1 MTRVFFYLAVFLS
14 LLSQLPMVL
23 ESGLDAY
30 LKLSWIPL
38 TAIIVSKYPSDLFN
52 RKLLFFFIFVIVF
65 GCYLLMM
72 QSLTVKEYIT
82 LGGDYYNIVI
92 SFLIFV
98 DCFVFWKYNNSE
110 KDYKILVWFM
120 MLGCMILGIVVYVF
134 FIQYADI
141 TSMTY
146 AYDAKNSLA
155 QILFVGCVMTLT
167 SINLF
172 HSKIARNILIVCMV
186 LLFLIIMLLKSRATI
201 LCVAFVMAYYM
212 TEYGTKKQ
220 RKYLCLVILGAI
232 LFILL
237 NEAAYQLVVVNIL
250 FANRD
255 ASSASS
261 LSSGRSEL
269 IMKALEIVSDN
280 YIFGIGYK
288 YLDCM
293 PISILLQ
300 YGGIGLIIVATF
312 LLILAVKVLN
322 LNRNT
327 SINMASFLIFWS
339 FIINSLFEA
348 YPPFGPGVKCF
359 PLWMLLGFAFA
370 KKKIET
376 SDLSHNRSLIRYLLC

>member
-370 KKKIET
+370 KKKIDT
-376 SDLSHNRSLIRYLLC
+376 SKLSRNRSRIRYLFC